1 MHILTTGVLLGGH
14 IFQEPATMLSPW
26 LLSSI
31 TTGLVLLVIDLH
43 ASMSVLC
50 EVRGVLL
57 LIKLALLL
65 LIPLYTELTIP
76 ILIVVLVI
84 GAVGSHMSKHHR
96 HKVLLLEKFIVP
108 DQRSG

>member
-1 MHILTTGVLLGGH
+1 
-14 IFQEPATMLSPW
+14 MLNPW

-31 TTGLVLLVIDLH
+31 ATGLVLLAIDLH

-65 LIPLYTELTIP
+65 LIPLYIELTVP
-76 ILIVVLVI
+76 ILIAVLVI
-84 GAVGSHMSKHHR
+84 GAVGSHMSKRHR
-96 HKVLLLEKFIVP
+96 HKVLVLEKIIVP
-108 DQRSG
+108 DQSSG